1 MAALPGPAATAGSAR
16 QGFPCSTACG
26 PASHAAVKAPHAGIE
41 ERDIVA
47 ALASHWGLAVIALD
61 YLAVGFGDHHWIA
74 TEAGG
79 RRWFVTVAELGGG
92 WRGASPEPGWADLR
106 AAMDAVIALR
116 EAGLEF
122 ALAPVPARDGQAL
135 ARLDDQRA
143 TTVFPYLEGTAGT
156 FGRRLPQRDRLALT
170 GMLARLHG
178 ATAVPG
184 AAVPVRDL
192 PPASLPGLRAALSDL
207 GRPWAG
213 GPYSEPARHFLAR
226 HRAGIA
232 AALTCFDDLARQAA
246 ASGPPVITHGEPH
259 PGNVLRS
266 GSRIFLIDW
275 DTVGLALPERDL
287 WHVAGSGSPEVVL
300 YCELT
305 GRMVSNVAL
314 AAYRLRWQLDD
325 LALSVALFR
334 GPHARDE
341 NTAAMWADL
350 PRLAGDM
357 ARPAAAD

>member
-1 MAALPGPAATAGSAR
+1 M
-16 QGFPCSTACG
+16 
-26 PASHAAVKAPHAGIE
+26 VKAPPAGID
-41 ERDIVA
+41 ERGIAA
-47 ALASHWGLAVIALD
+47 ALAGHWGFAAIALD

-92 WRGASPEPGWADLR
+92 WRGASPEQGWADLR
-106 AAMDAVIALR
+106 AAMGAVIALR
-116 EAGLEF
+116 DAGLEF

-143 TTVFPYLEGTAGT
+143 VIVFPYLEGMAGT
-156 FGRRLPQRDRLALT
+156 FGRRMLQRERLALT

-184 AAVPVRDL
+184 GAAPVRDL
-192 PPASLPGLRAALSDL
+192 APASLPGLRAALSDL

-213 GPYSEPARHFLAR
+213 GPYSEPAREFLAR
-226 HRAGIA
+226 SAAGIT
-232 AALTCFDDLARQAA
+232 AALARFGDLARQAA

-266 GSRIFLIDW
+266 GSRLFLIDW
-275 DTVGLALPERDL
+275 DTVGAALPERDL
-287 WHVAGSGSPEVVL
+287 WHVAGSGSPEAAL

-305 GRMVSNVAL
+305 GRVISDVAL

-325 LALSVALFR
+325 LGLNVALFR
-334 GPHARDE
+334 SPHARDA

-350 PRLAGDM
+350 PRLAGDIT
-357 ARPAAAD
+357 RLADGD